1 MSTSVHIPRPLLD
14 AADRR
19 ARNLGV
25 SRNRLIVRALER
37 ELAGGGDWSP
47 SFFERLSATNA
58 EIGHAA
64 DELLATI
71 VAGRRSKAPRL
82 L

>member
-47 SFFERLSATNA
+47 GFFERLSATNA
-58 EIGHAA
+58 EIGQAA
-64 DELLATI
+64 DELLAAI
-71 VAGRRSKAPRL
+71 AAGRRSKPPRL